1 MEPHL
6 QLKNKH
12 VGSSFLHTVPHRWEL
27 RRLCFWWVMFSF
39 INIGITKENFDF
51 WDSSSMSTNVWFWIG
66 SLSKTFPTL
75 DRRTWKVI
83 VNVAEGDTE
92 DINQAVKA
100 ARKAIDADL
109 GQRWPLEF
117 MDHSHLQCGH
127 WSVRERRSLKKWNIY

>member
-1 MEPHL
+1 MSVQVSYT
-6 QLKNKH
+6 QLLID
-12 VGSSFLHTVPHRWEL
+12 G
-27 RRLCFWWVMFSF
+27 
-39 INIGITKENFDF
+39 NFV
-51 WDSSSMSTNVWFWIG
+51 DSASGEFKFHDTNVWFWIG

-109 GQRWPLEF
+109 GQR
-117 MDHSHLQCGH
+117 
-127 WSVRERRSLKKWNIY
+127 

>member
-1 MEPHL
+1 MSV
-6 QLKNKH
+6 Q
-12 VGSSFLHTVPHRWEL
+12 VSYTQFL
-27 RRLCFWWVMFSF
+27 
-39 INIGITKENFDF
+39 IDGNFVDSAS
-51 WDSSSMSTNVWFWIG
+51 DSSSMSTNVWFWIG

-109 GQRWPLEF
+109 GQR
-117 MDHSHLQCGH
+117 
-127 WSVRERRSLKKWNIY
+127 

>member
-1 MEPHL
+1 MKSERAAKL
-6 QLKNKH
+6 MIEALLMM
-12 VGSSFLHTVPHRWEL
+12 FLAL
-27 RRLCFWWVMFSF
+27 ARR
-39 INIGITKENFDF
+39 I
-51 WDSSSMSTNVWFWIG
+51 SMSVQVSYTQLLIDGNFVDSASGDTNVWFWIG

-109 GQRWPLEF
+109 GQR
-117 MDHSHLQCGH
+117 
-127 WSVRERRSLKKWNIY
+127 